1 MMSNLKVPQGVI
13 PVLPTPF
20 DENDKLNIDSLNKL
34 IEYIIENKVHW
45 ICVGGSTSEY
55 TTMTLAERKQL
66 LETASKTINGRVPML
81 ASTGCHNLS
90 QTMELTNFAV
100 SLGYEAILLLTP
112 YHIYPGREA
121 TIEYY
126 KTVAE
131 AFPDTSFVIYN
142 CPGLTGVT
150 TPIEDLTELAK
161 LPNIVGIKYSVDP
174 LLANYLIENTKMQG
188 QVFET
193 MTGRDA
199 MLLVNIAQ
207 GGGGLIS
214 YLPTLLPKEM
224 VRLYDLMIN
233 ENNWAEALKI
243 DMSIRHLNTLLDSE
257 PFPGPIKTALSL
269 IGIPFGSPR
278 LPVPPCSNELKEKI
292 REELN
297 KLGYNV

>member
-1 MMSNLKVPQGVI
+1 MMSNVKVPQGVI

-20 DENDKLNIDSLNKL
+20 DEKDKLNINALNQL

-55 TTMTLAERKQL
+55 TTMTLSERKQL
-66 LETASKTINGRVPML
+66 LETAAKTIDGRVPML
-81 ASTGCHNLS
+81 ASTGCHNLT
-90 QTMELTNFAV
+90 QTMELTRFAV
-100 SLGYEAILLLTP
+100 ELGYEAILLLTP

-126 KTVAE
+126 KTVAG
-131 AFPDTSFVIYN
+131 AFPDTGFVIYN

-150 TPIEDLTELAK
+150 TPIEDITELAK

-224 VRLYDLMIN
+224 VRLYDLMVK

-243 DMSIRHLNTLLDSE
+243 DMRIRRLNTLLDSE
-257 PFPGPIKTALSL
+257 PFPGPIKTALDL
-269 IGIPFGSPR
+269 IGIPFGAPR
-278 LPVPPCSNELKEKI
+278 LPVPPCSDGLKEKI
-292 REELN
+292 REELK
-297 KLGYNV
+297 KLGYCV

>member
-1 MMSNLKVPQGVI
+1 MSNLKVPQGVI